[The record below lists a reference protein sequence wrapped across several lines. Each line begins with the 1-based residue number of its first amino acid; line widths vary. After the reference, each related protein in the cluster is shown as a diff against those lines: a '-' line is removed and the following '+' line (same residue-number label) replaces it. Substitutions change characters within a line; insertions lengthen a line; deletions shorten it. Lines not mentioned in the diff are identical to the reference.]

1 MRQIQKTTL
10 ITAIAAALLSSQAFA
25 VSSFEYNAG
34 LQFNFSNPGA
44 RSLGMGGAYLGFSDD
59 ATAAYTNPAG
69 LTVLSQPEIALEYR
83 ATRYSTPFVAGGSAI
98 DGSVFEDES
107 RSRSSGPS
115 YMAAVYPGEGWAVA
129 AYRNVELDFT
139 NEFIKSAIPFSFPG
153 ASSGRFIREAASAID
168 AKSVNYGLSGAY
180 EVNENFSIGL
190 SAVYT
195 LFDLSAASIRG
206 EDGDVAFAQIENADA
221 EAFTYNLGVLYKFS
235 DKLSI
240 GAAYRRGAEFDTNV
254 ASINLNTNNAARRI
268 GSFNIPHQFGL
279 GVAYRATDNFAV
291 GFDAHYVDYSTLSDD
306 PLRTELDS
314 KVEFDSG
321 VELRLGAEYVFSN
334 FETPFI
340 LRAGVWR
347 DPDHRFAFQGTAT
360 NVTQFVDQIL
370 FPEGDAEMHYSLG
383 LGWALERLQLD
394 LGADFSDPVKTYSA
408 SGVVRF

>member
-10 ITAIAAALLSSQAFA
+10 ITAIAAALLSGQALA

-98 DGSVFEDES
+98 NGSVFESES

-139 NEFIKSAIPFSFPG
+139 NQFIKSAIPFSFPG
-153 ASSGRFIREAASAID
+153 ATNRFIREAGSFID

-180 EVNENFSIGL
+180 EVNENLSLGL

-195 LFDLSAASIRG
+195 LFDLSAASVRG
-206 EDGDVAFAQIENADA
+206 EDGDIAFTQIERADA
-221 EAFTYNLGVLYKFS
+221 EEFTYNLGVLYKFN

-240 GAAYRRGAEFDTNV
+240 GAAYRRGAEFDTLVGSINAAGNV
-254 ASINLNTNNAARRI
+254 ARRD

-279 GVAYRATDNFAV
+279 GVAYRATENFAV
-291 GFDAHYVDYSTLSDD
+291 GFDAHYVDYNTLSDD

-314 KVEFDSG
+314 KVRFDSG

-360 NVTQFVDQIL
+360 NVNQFVDQIL
-370 FPEGDAEMHYSLG
+370 FPSGSAETHFSLG

-394 LGADFSDPVKTYSA
+394 VGADFSNPVKTYSA